1 MKKLLLLFFMFVL
14 AMTAVAQRT
23 QKITYQAVVRD
34 AANRLVVYTPV
45 RVDVT
50 ITSSTGSYFESLR
63 DTTNANGLMS
73 VEIGGN
79 PGFEDIDWVEAVI
92 KTVITIDGGETVTDE
107 VTVTAVPYALTA
119 SYSLNV
125 NPTAPTIVAIY
136 NQMQADS
143 LALANQIAAE
153 RAHLDDTL
161 SHYLMQEVQVLSVS
175 NDTLYLTGGSWV
187 KLPQGFSG
195 DYNDLTHLPDLSQ
208 YVTNVHLNDT
218 LGHYPT
224 LIVLN
229 DSLSR
234 YATLKTLND
243 TLGYY
248 LRAGDLCDSIVKC
261 DIFQSMRDSIQ
272 INATNI
278 ANNTTSITNNTTNI
292 TNNTTNINNITNN
305 IASLQVVDS
314 TLEARIVA
322 DSTNLANNYYNK
334 DEINDTLSH
343 YLMEEVQVLSISND
357 TIYLTGGSF
366 VKLPAGF
373 SGDYNDLVNRP
384 TNVSAFNNDAGYLTS
399 FTEVQALSI
408 SNDTIYLTG
417 GSFVKLPAGFS
428 GDYNDLTHLPD
439 LSQYVTNGLLN
450 DTLGYYPTLI
460 VLKDSLS
467 RYTTLKTLND
477 TLNHYLQAG
486 DLCDSI
492 VKCGVIQDM
501 RDSIQI
507 NATNITHVQTDI
519 NNITGNIISLLNV
532 DSILAAQIISDSV
545 LFYKT
550 DSILLARILNDSTNL
565 ANNYYNKDEINDTL
579 SHYLM
584 EEVQVLRLSN
594 DTIYLTGGS
603 FVKLPAGFSGDYN
616 DLTNAPTRSDL
627 CDSVKPCVTE
637 WISDSTRMVFDTLHS
652 RYTTLKTLSDSL
664 RHYTTLNTLNDTLN
678 HYIMEEVQV
687 LRISNDTIYLT
698 GGSFV
703 KLPAGFSGDYNDL
716 TNVPTK
722 SDLCDSVKPCVTGW
736 ISDSTRM
743 VFDTLHNRYTTLTT
757 LSDSLS
763 RYATLKTLNDTLS
776 HYLMQEVQVLSV
788 SNDTL
793 YLTGGSW
800 VKLPQGFSG
809 DYNDLTN
816 APTNVSAFNN
826 DAGYLTSDSAVIVN
840 LNTNVANLQGDVTN
854 LQNADNVLSSRI
866 TADSAV
872 LANRIVADS
881 TVLATRMD
889 TLLKHVCDSVQEC
902 VTGWISDS
910 TRMIFDTLHG
920 RYTTLKTLNDTL
932 SRYTTT
938 NKIDTLISKY
948 GYLTSDSAVIVMM
961 RDSIQKVNAH
971 VSVDS
976 LVLVNRIVA
985 DSTALAHRMDT
996 LLKHVCDSVQEC
1008 VTGWISD
1015 STRMIFDTL
1024 HSRYTTLKTLSDT
1037 LSHYTTTNQ
1046 IDTLIKKYGY
1056 LTSDS
1061 AVIVMM
1067 RDSIQKVNAHV
1078 VADSLAIMDTMHRY
1092 YATNDTLKNYYTR
1105 YQVDTAKANIRNEIQ
1120 NGTLTITY
1128 GGTVTTFTANQ
1139 ATGDN
1144 VSVTIPTPEEQ
1155 VQADWKETDALKTSY
1170 IRNKP
1175 NIRDSVNRVVL
1186 DSLYAANSAMN
1197 KAIDTIARNNIHDS
1211 LTVVR
1216 EMIHA
1221 DSTVLATRMDTL
1233 LKHVCD
1239 SVKPCVTGWMN
1250 DTLKA
1255 YTTTNK
1261 IDTLIQKYGFA
1272 TNAHL
1277 NDTLKVYT
1285 TTDKIDTLIRKYGYL
1300 TSDSAV
1306 IVMMRDSIQ
1315 KVNAHVSADS
1325 MILAKRIV
1333 ADSTILA
1340 HRMDTVL
1347 KHVCD
1352 SVKPCVT
1359 GWMND
1364 TLKAY
1369 TTTNKIDTLI
1379 QKYGFATNA
1388 HLNDTLKAYTTTDK
1402 IDTLIRKYGYLTSD
1416 SAVIVMMR
1424 DSIQKVNA
1432 HVSADSMILAKR
1444 IVADSTILAHR
1455 MDTLLKHVCDSVQE
1469 CVTGWM
1475 NDTLKAYTTTNKID
1489 TLIQKYGYATTAHL
1503 NDTLRHYT
1511 TTNQIDT
1518 LIKKYGFATNAHLND
1533 TLGKYTTTNQI
1544 DTLIKKYG
1552 YLTSDSAVIVMM
1564 RDSIQKVNAHVSADS
1579 LILANR
1585 IVVDSTALA
1594 HRMDTL
1600 LKHVCD
1606 SVQECVTGWISDS
1619 TRMVF
1624 DTLHGRYT
1632 TLKTLNDTLSRY
1644 TTTNQIDT
1652 LIQKYGF
1659 ATNAHLNDTLG
1670 KYTTTDKIDTL
1681 IRKYGYLT
1689 SDSAVIVMM
1698 RDSIYK
1704 VNARLTLDSTRL
1716 ADRIHSDSVVVM
1728 DTLHKYYATKD
1739 TLKNFVKKD
1748 ALCTEVMACSDIQTM
1763 RDSIQKVN
1771 KHVSQDSL
1779 ILAQRIHTNS
1789 VAVMDTLHKYYATKD
1804 TLKNFVK
1811 KDALCTE
1818 VMACDDIKNMRDSI
1832 QKVNKHVSQD
1842 SLILAQRI
1850 HTDSVVVMDTLHKYY
1865 ATKDTLKNFVK
1876 KDALCTEVMACDDI
1890 QIMRDSIQ
1898 KVNKHVSQD
1907 SLILAQRIH
1916 ADSVVVMDTLHK
1928 YYATKDTLKNF
1939 VKKDALC
1946 TEVMACDDIQ
1956 TMRDSIQKVNAHVS
1970 ADSLILAQRIYT
1982 DSVVVMDTLH
1992 KYYATKDTLKNFVK
2006 KDALCT
2012 EVMACDDIQT
2022 MRDSIQKVNAHVS
2035 ADSLVLAKRIVA
2047 DSTIL
2052 SHRMDTLL
2060 KHVCDSVKPC
2070 VTSWISDSTR
2080 MVFDTLHKYYT
2091 NLSTLADSMHK
2102 VDVRIKHDSL
2112 EVVELYKQAQTALQT
2127 LALTEKTDSLTL
2139 AHRMDTLLKHVC
2151 DSVKPCV
2158 TSWISDS
2165 TRMVFDTLHNRY
2177 TTLKTLKDSTTAI
2190 RGALVDTARNI
2201 RNSIGNGTLT
2211 IKQGDT
2217 ELGTFNANQ
2226 NDNKVIPIPVPTE
2239 PNDATLIIQ
2248 KNGTTVGTFT
2258 ANQATNNTINIT
2270 VPTCDSLAECDLI
2283 KSILARLDK
2292 LERQNDSLAK
2302 EIEKMK
2308 PNLTVSANESVTV
2321 CSGSTLPVTYTA
2333 TFHNCSSSDYTLAWK
2348 VNGVDSS
2355 AVTGAVLTLNVEEE
2369 GSYKVVC
2376 IATRSDNTSV
2386 TDTVITTVTVVD
2398 LPSFTAEVTNLT
2410 VSLTN
2415 VENTAIIQWD
2425 TDSVPV
2431 DFSGTSAE
2439 HTYSVADT
2447 ITITATSENG
2457 CTFTKGLRLKATAP
2471 EVTTDSV
2478 KSVAATTAKAYGTVV
2493 SDGGVPET
2501 KRGMVYS
2508 TSDQNLELGAD
2519 GVDTAMNGTGMGSY
2533 SCNLN
2538 RLVPC
2543 TQYYVRAFAFNE
2555 VDTVYGEVKNFTTP
2569 PFSCGSTLTDIDGN
2583 EYGTLLLGSQC
2594 WMQQNLRTTHFA
2606 DGTEIPLGG
2615 LNNHSGPRR
2624 YAPDSNLDTY
2634 GYLYNWDAAMN
2645 GKASSA
2651 ANPSGVQG
2659 ACPDGWH
2666 LPSDAE
2672 WTQLTSFVASNNA
2685 NVCENNPDNIAV
2697 SLASTEGWGTWGTCP
2712 TSSCKMCTNPAS
2724 NNNTQFSV
2732 LPAGT
2737 WHVNAALG
2745 HINQGYAVGMA
2756 IFRTA
2761 TVYEENYVRARE
2773 FYTENA
2779 YVDATAIDKTNGLS
2793 VRCVLTC
2800 PTDAAYLPTVSAVTL
2815 NATGATVSMTSN
2827 VLADG
2832 GATVTERGVCWSTS
2846 QHPTTSSTHKA
2857 ASSAG
2862 TGSFTVSE
2870 DLTPG
2875 TTYYVRAYATN
2886 SEGTAYGAEVAYT
2899 TPMPKLSPTVN
2910 TGSKFIALMEGFEDS
2925 TLPSAW
2931 TTIDNDGDG
2940 NNWDIG
2946 SDPHSAGSQCILS
2959 RSWNGSALH
2968 PDNYLIT
2975 PDISLPTGILSVLTF
2990 WHKGSGDPS
2999 FSNEQFMVK
3008 VGNIG
3013 ASTVGDFTTL
3023 EPELTSSDEYVQKT
3037 VDLSSYAGQTIRLAF
3052 VHNDT
3057 DKEYLCIDDIVVG
3070 EDGAGDNIVS
3080 DVTATTATCG
3090 GYVSD
3095 DGGATVTA
3103 VSLSWWLFRFLL
3115 RKQRQVRLC
3124 LLSLKIKMLPSLWA

>member
-1 MKKLLLLFFMFVL
+1 
-14 AMTAVAQRT
+14 
-23 QKITYQAVVRD
+23 
-34 AANRLVVYTPV
+34 
-45 RVDVT
+45 
-50 ITSSTGSYFESLR
+50 
-63 DTTNANGLMS
+63 
-73 VEIGGN
+73 
-79 PGFEDIDWVEAVI
+79 
-92 KTVITIDGGETVTDE
+92 
-107 VTVTAVPYALTA
+107 
-119 SYSLNV
+119 
-125 NPTAPTIVAIY
+125 
-136 NQMQADS
+136 
-143 LALANQIAAE
+143 
-153 RAHLDDTL
+153 
-161 SHYLMQEVQVLSVS
+161 
-175 NDTLYLTGGSWV
+175 
-187 KLPQGFSG
+187 
-195 DYNDLTHLPDLSQ
+195 
-208 YVTNVHLNDT
+208 
-218 LGHYPT
+218 
-224 LIVLN
+224 
-229 DSLSR
+229 
-234 YATLKTLND
+234 
-243 TLGYY
+243 
-248 LRAGDLCDSIVKC
+248 
-261 DIFQSMRDSIQ
+261 
-272 INATNI
+272 
-278 ANNTTSITNNTTNI
+278 
-292 TNNTTNINNITNN
+292 
-305 IASLQVVDS
+305 
-314 TLEARIVA
+314 
-322 DSTNLANNYYNK
+322 
-334 DEINDTLSH
+334 
-343 YLMEEVQVLSISND
+343 
-357 TIYLTGGSF
+357 
-366 VKLPAGF
+366 
-373 SGDYNDLVNRP
+373 
-384 TNVSAFNNDAGYLTS
+384 
-399 FTEVQALSI
+399 
-408 SNDTIYLTG
+408 
-417 GSFVKLPAGFS
+417 
-428 GDYNDLTHLPD
+428 
-439 LSQYVTNGLLN
+439 
-450 DTLGYYPTLI
+450 
-460 VLKDSLS
+460 
-467 RYTTLKTLND
+467 
-477 TLNHYLQAG
+477 
-486 DLCDSI
+486 
-492 VKCGVIQDM
+492 
-501 RDSIQI
+501 
-507 NATNITHVQTDI
+507 
-519 NNITGNIISLLNV
+519 
-532 DSILAAQIISDSV
+532 
-545 LFYKT
+545 
-550 DSILLARILNDSTNL
+550 
-565 ANNYYNKDEINDTL
+565 
-579 SHYLM
+579 
-584 EEVQVLRLSN
+584 
-594 DTIYLTGGS
+594 
-603 FVKLPAGFSGDYN
+603 
-616 DLTNAPTRSDL
+616 
-627 CDSVKPCVTE
+627 
-637 WISDSTRMVFDTLHS
+637 
-652 RYTTLKTLSDSL
+652 
-664 RHYTTLNTLNDTLN
+664 
-678 HYIMEEVQV
+678 
-687 LRISNDTIYLT
+687 
-698 GGSFV
+698 
-703 KLPAGFSGDYNDL
+703 
-716 TNVPTK
+716 
-722 SDLCDSVKPCVTGW
+722 
-736 ISDSTRM
+736 
-743 VFDTLHNRYTTLTT
+743 
-757 LSDSLS
+757 
-763 RYATLKTLNDTLS
+763 
-776 HYLMQEVQVLSV
+776 
-788 SNDTL
+788 
-793 YLTGGSW
+793 
-800 VKLPQGFSG
+800 
-809 DYNDLTN
+809 
-816 APTNVSAFNN
+816 
-826 DAGYLTSDSAVIVN
+826 
-840 LNTNVANLQGDVTN
+840 
-854 LQNADNVLSSRI
+854 
-866 TADSAV
+866 
-872 LANRIVADS
+872 
-881 TVLATRMD
+881 
-889 TLLKHVCDSVQEC
+889 
-902 VTGWISDS
+902 
-910 TRMIFDTLHG
+910 
-920 RYTTLKTLNDTL
+920 
-932 SRYTTT
+932 
-938 NKIDTLISKY
+938 
-948 GYLTSDSAVIVMM
+948 
-961 RDSIQKVNAH
+961 
-971 VSVDS
+971 
-976 LVLVNRIVA
+976 
-985 DSTALAHRMDT
+985 
-996 LLKHVCDSVQEC
+996 
-1008 VTGWISD
+1008 
-1015 STRMIFDTL
+1015 
-1024 HSRYTTLKTLSDT
+1024 
-1037 LSHYTTTNQ
+1037 
-1046 IDTLIKKYGY
+1046 
-1056 LTSDS
+1056 
-1061 AVIVMM
+1061 
-1067 RDSIQKVNAHV
+1067 
-1078 VADSLAIMDTMHRY
+1078 
-1092 YATNDTLKNYYTR
+1092 
-1105 YQVDTAKANIRNEIQ
+1105 
-1120 NGTLTITY
+1120 
-1128 GGTVTTFTANQ
+1128 
-1139 ATGDN
+1139 
-1144 VSVTIPTPEEQ
+1144 
-1155 VQADWKETDALKTSY
+1155 
-1170 IRNKP
+1170 
-1175 NIRDSVNRVVL
+1175 
-1186 DSLYAANSAMN
+1186 
-1197 KAIDTIARNNIHDS
+1197 
-1211 LTVVR
+1211 
-1216 EMIHA
+1216 
-1221 DSTVLATRMDTL
+1221 
-1233 LKHVCD
+1233 
-1239 SVKPCVTGWMN
+1239 
-1250 DTLKA
+1250 
-1255 YTTTNK
+1255 
-1261 IDTLIQKYGFA
+1261 
-1272 TNAHL
+1272 
-1277 NDTLKVYT
+1277 
-1285 TTDKIDTLIRKYGYL
+1285 
-1300 TSDSAV
+1300 
-1306 IVMMRDSIQ
+1306 
-1315 KVNAHVSADS
+1315 
-1325 MILAKRIV
+1325 
-1333 ADSTILA
+1333 
-1340 HRMDTVL
+1340 
-1347 KHVCD
+1347 
-1352 SVKPCVT
+1352 
-1359 GWMND
+1359 
-1364 TLKAY
+1364 
-1369 TTTNKIDTLI
+1369 
-1379 QKYGFATNA
+1379 
-1388 HLNDTLKAYTTTDK
+1388 
-1402 IDTLIRKYGYLTSD
+1402 
-1416 SAVIVMMR
+1416 
-1424 DSIQKVNA
+1424 
-1432 HVSADSMILAKR
+1432 
-1444 IVADSTILAHR
+1444 
-1455 MDTLLKHVCDSVQE
+1455 
-1469 CVTGWM
+1469 
-1475 NDTLKAYTTTNKID
+1475 
-1489 TLIQKYGYATTAHL
+1489 
-1503 NDTLRHYT
+1503 
-1511 TTNQIDT
+1511 
-1518 LIKKYGFATNAHLND
+1518 
-1533 TLGKYTTTNQI
+1533 
-1544 DTLIKKYG
+1544 
-1552 YLTSDSAVIVMM
+1552 
-1564 RDSIQKVNAHVSADS
+1564 
-1579 LILANR
+1579 
-1585 IVVDSTALA
+1585 
-1594 HRMDTL
+1594 
-1600 LKHVCD
+1600 
-1606 SVQECVTGWISDS
+1606 
-1619 TRMVF
+1619 
-1624 DTLHGRYT
+1624 
-1632 TLKTLNDTLSRY
+1632 
-1644 TTTNQIDT
+1644 
-1652 LIQKYGF
+1652 
-1659 ATNAHLNDTLG
+1659 
-1670 KYTTTDKIDTL
+1670 
-1681 IRKYGYLT
+1681 
-1689 SDSAVIVMM
+1689 
-1698 RDSIYK
+1698 
-1704 VNARLTLDSTRL
+1704 
-1716 ADRIHSDSVVVM
+1716 
-1728 DTLHKYYATKD
+1728 
-1739 TLKNFVKKD
+1739 
-1748 ALCTEVMACSDIQTM
+1748 
-1763 RDSIQKVN
+1763 
-1771 KHVSQDSL
+1771 
-1779 ILAQRIHTNS
+1779 
-1789 VAVMDTLHKYYATKD
+1789 
-1804 TLKNFVK
+1804 
-1811 KDALCTE
+1811 
-1818 VMACDDIKNMRDSI
+1818 
-1832 QKVNKHVSQD
+1832 
-1842 SLILAQRI
+1842 
-1850 HTDSVVVMDTLHKYY
+1850 
-1865 ATKDTLKNFVK
+1865 
-1876 KDALCTEVMACDDI
+1876 
-1890 QIMRDSIQ
+1890 
-1898 KVNKHVSQD
+1898 
-1907 SLILAQRIH
+1907 
-1916 ADSVVVMDTLHK
+1916 
-1928 YYATKDTLKNF
+1928 
-1939 VKKDALC
+1939 
-1946 TEVMACDDIQ
+1946 
-1956 TMRDSIQKVNAHVS
+1956 MRDSIQKVNAHVS

-3103 VSLSWWLFRFLL
+3103 RGVCWSTSPNPTVSDSHTTDGTGTGGFTSNITGLTVNTTYYVRAYAINSEGTTYGN
-3115 RKQRQVRLC
+3115 QVSFKTLNR
-3124 LLSLKIKMLPSLWA
+3124 SLNITSDRAATIKMCGASSQTVTYTATPSNGDASDYTYSWSCSGGTISGTPTSNTATITYTSAATYTVSCTATHNTESFDISKTATTTVQSGGNPTYLGLCNEGLTITSHEEENNKNSRWAFANSISWGDGNSTTITSAQFSHTYAAPGIYTVTISSSGCDVNRTFALGDIVPHPCTVTNAHTNASTYTSSTGGLEAINAEGKVTTVADNDGNTYNVTQIGSQCWMAENLRTTKNPDGTTIAQGSSSTSSDASVAYRYDPVGGVSADPYGYFYNWTAVMNGESASSTNPSNVRGICPLGWHVPSAAEWDVMLTEVGTDKAAKLATGCDWKLDYSTLYYQAKSTPGDCAYPERNSTGFGALPAGTYIDANNYSKTAYFWTTDASSSSSAKFYYFGNATSSVQNNTTFIFNGYSLRCVRD